1 MIWQLVKR
9 DPGWRNALNCA
20 AVSAVAG
27 PLLPR
32 EFIGMFGLLVAM
44 CWFAS
49 LPHERAT
56 LFQAGLPIRAR
67 DLVLARILALFS
79 GVWLPVACGA
89 ALMLLVGRP
98 ADDAATLVEIGAA
111 FSVLVLAA
119 QSLRVREI
127 AGPMWALCV
136 LMAIAWGAGALIA
149 YSVPRAVV
157 LAVCAVVCPLLFW
170 NIWRQLPAAFE
181 VLPAKLTRQV
191 SSPGNAAAP
200 ALVWLPILRSLFPLR
215 TVLFL
220 PMFVFMPLSGQW
232 LYISIFCFMPVLVAL
247 SNLPWMLGLPVR
259 REALLAGALL
269 PWLTLLLL
277 GVLGSNWFAPGTPIR
292 LERSASNQVS
302 EIRPPLEFWHSGE
315 APVIESPWGE
325 SCRPATVHLLGV
337 AIYNPYSLGPAN
349 SARFFEWQF
358 RRATEAVYGQAIDY
372 ADYQSPHVRFRPLLR
387 QARLAI
393 LNLSAC
399 ACWVLLLFNLAFTAM
414 HWRFRRFFA
423 QGHTVVGWL
432 LVALTAPIFL
442 IDWLPRV
449 TLPGPIS
456 VSMVDA
462 LLLRVSAV
470 LPAGL
475 PAVALAAVLPVVLL
489 SWAAARLFRGVEI
502 FPPAV
507 AART

>member
-1 MIWQLVKR
+1 
-9 DPGWRNALNCA
+9 
-20 AVSAVAG
+20 
-27 PLLPR
+27 
-32 EFIGMFGLLVAM
+32 
-44 CWFAS
+44 
-49 LPHERAT
+49 
-56 LFQAGLPIRAR
+56 
-67 DLVLARILALFS
+67 
-79 GVWLPVACGA
+79 
-89 ALMLLVGRP
+89 
-98 ADDAATLVEIGAA
+98 
-111 FSVLVLAA
+111 
-119 QSLRVREI
+119 
-127 AGPMWALCV
+127 
-136 LMAIAWGAGALIA
+136 
-149 YSVPRAVV
+149 
-157 LAVCAVVCPLLFW
+157 
-170 NIWRQLPAAFE
+170 
-181 VLPAKLTRQV
+181 
-191 SSPGNAAAP
+191 
-200 ALVWLPILRSLFPLR
+200 
-215 TVLFL
+215 
-220 PMFVFMPLSGQW
+220 
-232 LYISIFCFMPVLVAL
+232 
-247 SNLPWMLGLPVR
+247 MLGLPVR
-259 REALLAGALL
+259 REALLTGALL
-269 PWLTLLLL
+269 PWLTLLVV

-302 EIRPPLEFWHSGE
+302 EIRPPLEFWHAGE

-502 FPPAV
+502 FSPAV

>member
-9 DPGWRNALNCA
+9 DPGWRNALYCA

-27 PLLPR
+27 AVMPEFVGTLPV
-32 EFIGMFGLLVAM
+32 LVGM
-44 CWFAS
+44 CWYLS
-49 LPHERAT
+49 QPQQRAT
-56 LFQAGLPIRAR
+56 LFQASLPIPAS
-67 DLVLARILALFS
+67 DLLLARILSLFA
-79 GVWLPVACGA
+79 GVWLPVASGA
-89 ALMLLVGRP
+89 AMLLLVGKP
-98 ADDAATLVEIGAA
+98 VEDLANLVVIGAG
-111 FSVLVLAA
+111 FSVLLLAA
-119 QSLRVREI
+119 QSWRVRGI
-127 AGPMWALCV
+127 DGSSLGSIVSLFILFPAAILLQFATQALF
-136 LMAIAWGAGALIA
+136 
-149 YSVPRAVV
+149 

-170 NIWRQLPAAFE
+170 NIWRRLPATFE

-191 SSPGNAAAP
+191 SGQGKTAPP
-200 ALVWLPILRSLFPLR
+200 ALAWMPILRSLVPPR
-215 TVLFL
+215 TLLFL

-247 SNLPWMLGLPVR
+247 TNLPWVLGLPVR
-259 REALLAGALL
+259 REALLAGALW

-277 GVLGSNWFAPGTPIR
+277 GVLGSNWFAPNTPIR
-292 LERSASNQVS
+292 LERSVSNQVS
-302 EIRPPLEFWHSGE
+302 EIRPPLEFWHAGE

-337 AIYNPYSLGPAN
+337 AIYNPYSFSPAN

-358 RRATEAVYGQAIDY
+358 RRATEVVYGQAIDY
-372 ADYQSPHVRFRPLLR
+372 ADYQRPHARFRPLLR

-399 ACWVLLLFNLAFTAM
+399 ACWVLLLFNLAFTTM

-449 TLPGPIS
+449 TLLGPIS

-475 PAVALAAVLPVVLL
+475 PMVALAAVLPVVLL
-489 SWAAARLFRGVEI
+489 WWTAARLFRSVEL
-502 FPPAV
+502 PQAHAD
-507 AART
+507 AAKT